1 MSDEPSTR
9 QFFEAAVLRLM
20 DRMYGAALRLTRNTA
35 DAEDLVAETVE
46 KAWTRVDQLR
56 DRDSIDGWLMRVL
69 SNTFISNWR
78 SGSREREL
86 VEDGAEDDIEPTQ
99 DAYLYSRLHQP
110 FLLWFSSPEQNFVNN
125 LLRRN
130 IEAAI
135 DSLPDE
141 YRIVFLLVEVLGYS
155 YAESADALSIPV
167 GTVRSRLNRGRGLL
181 QKSLWREAREAGIGI
196 TAQHN

>member
-86 VEDGAEDDIEPTQ
+86 VADGAEDDIEPTQ